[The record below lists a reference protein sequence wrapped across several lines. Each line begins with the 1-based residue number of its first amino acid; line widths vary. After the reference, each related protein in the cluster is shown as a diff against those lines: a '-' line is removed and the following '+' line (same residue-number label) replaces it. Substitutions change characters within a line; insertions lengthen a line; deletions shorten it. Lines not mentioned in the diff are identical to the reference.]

1 MPFYGLII
9 AYFMDYVKSEYLR
22 VRETTK
28 VLRLGIFFV
37 FVRADQ
43 IELSA
48 DIRAKTTNSWF
59 ALTKTEYKQQDKD
72 TKVSE

>member
-9 AYFMDYVKSEYLR
+9 AYFRNYVKSEYLFE
-22 VRETTK
+22 RETRK

-48 DIRAKTTNSWF
+48 DIRAKTTNS
-59 ALTKTEYKQQDKD
+59 
-72 TKVSE
+72 

>member
-9 AYFMDYVKSEYLR
+9 AYFRDYVKSEYLLER
-22 VRETTK
+22 ATRE

-37 FVRADQ
+37 FVRAYRSQ
-43 IELSA
+43 LCA
-48 DIRAKTTNSWF
+48 DIRAKTTNPQF
-59 ALTKTEYKQQDKD
+59 ALIKTEYKQQDKD